1 MPPQEDES
9 DTKKNLNAL
18 VPALEFLL
26 KNKSKKEFVPFEF
39 CKSLC
44 NLTSLIYI

>member
-26 KNKSKKEFVPFEF
+26 KNKSE
-39 CKSLC
+39 
-44 NLTSLIYI
+44 NLYRLNSASHCVI